1 MPEVQQLCA
10 LNLQLREREARLAAI
25 RRVPLPG
32 PQMVMVSPELTE
44 IGALSWLWVLGAYE
58 VFRRAKNCGGGLVR
72 DPTFQS
78 LNGEISEIRMVLA
91 KQEARFRS
99 DLKQVP
105 KILQSRDGAF
115 GWGYWDRSL
124 KERQFFRAQFAETW
138 IAAAGDLYCLAV

>member
-1 MPEVQQLCA
+1 
-10 LNLQLREREARLAAI
+10 
-25 RRVPLPG
+25 
-32 PQMVMVSPELTE
+32 MVMVSPELTE

-58 VFRRAKNCGGGLVR
+58 VFRRAKNRGGGLVR

-105 KILQSRDGAF
+105 KILQ
-115 GWGYWDRSL
+115 
-124 KERQFFRAQFAETW
+124 
-138 IAAAGDLYCLAV
+138 